1 VRAPRPLPEPQP
13 FGKYE
18 LVSRLAGGGM
28 AELFLA
34 RSRSLRG
41 FEKYLV
47 IKRILRSRT
56 DDAGFVRMLLDEAR
70 VAATLDHPN
79 IVQVYDV
86 GHVDGEFFIAM
97 EHIVGHDLGEI
108 LRASERLDGGP
119 LPLGHAL
126 GIVASACAGL
136 HYAHVKTDFEGRP
149 LGIVHRDVTPQN
161 IMVTF
166 EGAVKLVDF
175 GIAKAASRE
184 VETIAGTLKGKIGYM
199 APEQCQGLAID
210 RRADVFALG
219 VLLYELVSGTRLYR
233 EASEFETLKKIVD
246 GPVPSLRAHDARV
259 PPALEELVT
268 RCLQKDP
275 ERRFA
280 TARALHGAIEDLV
293 LAERLAIG
301 TVPLAQYMERLFAH
315 EREGS
320 GMHALIED
328 TSPRYSGERGTVAA
342 RPPLTRARQRYL
354 LRRWLLAGAVGL
366 LALGGAAAAW
376 RWRRAPAGAELAG
389 APGAATGTGGTAVA
403 LPAPAMETPLE
414 ASQLTGP
421 GDEPPQLLVG
431 PLPKPPAQALPLSP
445 TIVCRLLIDASGQ
458 VVKSSVFR
466 SRLDLA
472 EYEDAA
478 TAAVQR
484 WRFRP
489 GLRAGRPV
497 PSWINWP
504 VRFTE

>member
-1 VRAPRPLPEPQP
+1 VR

-47 IKRILRSRT
+47 IKRIHRSRT

-108 LRASERLDGGP
+108 LRASERVDQAP
-119 LPLGHAL
+119 PPLGLAL
-126 GIVASACAGL
+126 AIVGSACAGL
-136 HYAHVKTDFEGRP
+136 HHAHGKCDFEGRP

-161 IMVTF
+161 LMVTF
-166 EGAVKLVDF
+166 EGAVKVVDF

-184 VETIAGTLKGKIGYM
+184 VETVAGTLKGKIGYI
-199 APEQCQGLAID
+199 APEQCQGLAVD

-219 VLLYELVSGTRLYR
+219 VVLYELISGTRLYK

-246 GPVPSLRAHDARV
+246 GPVPSLRKHDPGV
-259 PPALEELVT
+259 LPALDDIVT

-280 TARALHGAIEDLV
+280 TARALHGALDDV
-293 LAERLAIG
+293 VMAERLATG
-301 TVPLAQYMERLFAH
+301 MVPLARYMERLFAR
-315 EREGS
+315 ERESSAGS
-320 GMHALIED
+320 GLHRLGDD

-342 RPPLTRARQRYL
+342 RPPLTRARRRYL
-354 LRRWLLAGAVGL
+354 VRRWLQAGALGAALLGVGVGL
-366 LALGGAAAAW
+366 WTWRGQRPAAAPRAVATTPAAAA
-376 RWRRAPAGAELAG
+376 ALSAQLLQS
-389 APGAATGTGGTAVA
+389 AV
-403 LPAPAMETPLE
+403 E
-414 ASQLTGP
+414 ASQLTGR
-421 GDEPPQLLVG
+421 GDEPPQLVTG

-445 TIVCRLLIDASGQ
+445 TIMCRLLIDDRGH

-466 SRLDLA
+466 ARLDVA
-472 EYEDAA
+472 DYEDAA
-478 TAAVQR
+478 QAAVQH
-484 WRFRP
+484 WRFKP
-489 GLRAGRPV
+489 ALRAGRPV
-497 PSWINWP
+497 PAWINWP
-504 VRFTE
+504 VRFAD